1 MLAWNQLYSFAR
13 ATRDIKYRQGNLETR
28 ESAMPDGVPLAMPD
42 PHAWRIG
49 HTHSRARSFQRSWFK
64 HKLEARRLM
73 RWMGPV
79 EKYCIYC
86 SNAYRCGQSLK
97 SKGGGL
103 DISLLRVE
111 VESCERVREGLP
123 RSQGGRESPS
133 GLRHSYLFARSPNLL
148 GGCKEIYSKMR
159 THVRETGSAA
169 RQGRAPDRPTHD
181 DRGGRDGGEGATASN
196 TSPGREGG
204 RSGGRQREHC
214 EHYWTGTG

>member
-1 MLAWNQLYSFAR
+1 MAHRFL
-13 ATRDIKYRQGNLETR
+13 
-28 ESAMPDGVPLAMPD
+28 
-42 PHAWRIG
+42 G

-159 THVRETGSAA
+159 TLTSGKPVAPPARAAHPTDRRTTTGEGGTAA
-169 RQGRAPDRPTHD
+169 REQRQATPPQG
-181 DRGGRDGGEGATASN
+181 
-196 TSPGREGG
+196 GREGG
-204 RSGGRQREHC
+204 AEDANANTVNT
-214 EHYWTGTG
+214 TGPERVEPRGVEPKAH

>member
-159 THVRETGSAA
+159 TLTSGKPERRPPGPRT
-169 RQGRAPDRPTHD
+169 RPTD
-181 DRGGRDGGEGATASN
+181 ARR
-196 TSPGREGG
+196 PGREGRRRG
-204 RSGGRQREHC
+204 SNGKQHLPREGGREERR
-214 EHYWTGTG
+214 TPTRTL